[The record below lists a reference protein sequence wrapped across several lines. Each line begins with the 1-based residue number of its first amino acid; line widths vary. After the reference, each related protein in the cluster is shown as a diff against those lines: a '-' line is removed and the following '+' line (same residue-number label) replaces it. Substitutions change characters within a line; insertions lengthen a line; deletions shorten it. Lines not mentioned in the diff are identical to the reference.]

1 MTSTTSRK
9 TGARRPSSTAP
20 PSPGRSRKGALRPS
34 GIPWIMPA
42 FVFVVGLLYFCIGE
56 TGYLSTLD
64 WDGTSPTPT
73 PVGLENYQR
82 ILQDP
87 IFWQAIWHTVIF
99 FIVTFTAQTAI
110 GFVFA
115 ALLHSKVKLGAV
127 YKVIVFTPVVIA
139 PATMAPV
146 FRQMFAADGQLN
158 WALDHIGL
166 GFLSQPWLA
175 QSGTA
180 MPVIMFIT
188 VWNFTGL
195 TFVLYYAA
203 MGQIDPETLEAA
215 RTDGASNI
223 RTLVSIVWPGVRGTT
238 VALGMLSVIGALKTF
253 DVPYLVTIGGPNY
266 ATEFLGTYI
275 YRISI
280 PSAHVGYG
288 AALSIMLLI
297 LALAGAIAIAV
308 RANRKDS
315 ETGV

>member
-1 MTSTTSRK
+1 
-9 TGARRPSSTAP
+9 
-20 PSPGRSRKGALRPS
+20 L
-34 GIPWIMPA
+34 PA
-42 FVFVVGLLYFCIGE
+42 FVFVVGLIYFCIIE
-56 TGYLSTLD
+56 TGYISTLD

-73 PVGLENYQR
+73 SVGLDNYTA
-82 ILQDP
+82 IMQDP
-87 IFWQAIWHTVIF
+87 IFWKAIWHTVVF
-99 FIVTFTAQTAI
+99 FIVTFTVQTAI

-115 ALLHSKVKLGAV
+115 ALLHSKVRLGAV
-127 YKVIVFTPVVIA
+127 YKVLVFAPVVLA

-175 QSGTA
+175 QSTTA

-188 VWNFTGL
+188 VWQFTGL

-215 RTDGASNI
+215 RTDGASNL
-223 RTLVSIVWPGVRGTT
+223 RVLRSIVWPGVRSTT
-238 VALGMLSVIGALKTF
+238 VALAMLGVIGALKTF

-266 ATEFLGTYI
+266 STEFLGTYI

-288 AALSIMLLI
+288 AALSILLLI
-297 LALAGAIAIAV
+297 LALLGAIIVAT
-308 RANRKDS
+308 RANRKDGES
-315 ETGV
+315 SV